1 MFGFG
6 RSATFLLLA
15 LLAEIAGTVGGF
27 GSSVFFVPV
36 ANMYFDFQS
45 VLGITALFHLAS
57 NISKLGLFRGGIDRG
72 LLLRLGVPSGAFAA
86 LGGLATTWF
95 PTRWLEAVL
104 AVFLLGL
111 SGWMLLFVMPPLLG
125 QLWMV
130 LSLVTGQGDPGPNR
144 YGARAPTFPQVPAG
158 LSPAHLSH
166 GAALA

>member
-1 MFGFG
+1 MTASNPYSFSG
-6 RSATFLLLA
+6 RVGRLSFALTQITVFTAAYVFTFL
-15 LLAEIAGTVGGF
+15 II
-27 GSSVFFVPV
+27 
-36 ANMYFDFQS
+36 
-45 VLGITALFHLAS
+45 VL
-57 NISKLGLFRGGIDRG
+57 
-72 LLLRLGVPSGAFAA
+72 SGAGDETLARVT
-86 LGGLATTWF
+86 GLSQGAV
-95 PTRWLEAVL
+95 AVL
-104 AVFLLGL
+104 TAILIGNGLWISLAAAVKRCHDRNL